1 VISPMVAIVMA
12 RLAFDTAAVVLCGAW
27 LFLYWIGTKRL
38 RAMLLVMPDVTAVT
52 RIAPVV
58 MCLAAI
64 AWLPC
69 DAATIAG
76 SWGGAIDPG
85 FLGKLAFGT
94 SAGLAWVAR
103 CILSFLAIL
112 ILRSWIGR
120 ARIPVAGASLASLSL
135 SGHTALQ
142 SGSLGLIHVVNDA
155 VHLLAG
161 SFWLGSLFLLP
172 GCLALLQVPELYK
185 EAGVTLQRFSTIGH
199 AAVALVLLTGIINS
213 ILTLQQW
220 PTKLNSP
227 YVALLAF
234 KILLVVGMAGLAL
247 INRYVLVPKMRTNR
261 ATAIARIRLG
271 TWSELA
277 LGAGVLTLVAIIGVL
292 DPR

>member
-1 VISPMVAIVMA
+1 MRSVALSRLDRNEAAACDDVGDARRNCCHADRPCGDVPGSNRMVAL
-12 RLAFDTAAVVLCGAW
+12 RCGDDRRQRGA
-27 LFLYWIGTKRL
+27 
-38 RAMLLVMPDVTAVT
+38 
-52 RIAPVV
+52 
-58 MCLAAI
+58 
-64 AWLPC
+64 
-69 DAATIAG
+69 
-76 SWGGAIDPG
+76 AIDPG
-85 FLGKLAFGT
+85 FLGKLAIGT

-120 ARIPVAGASLASLSL
+120 ARIPVAGAPLASLSL

-172 GCLALLQVPELYK
+172 ACLALLQVPELYK

-227 YVALLAF
+227 YVALPAF
-234 KILLVVGMAGLAL
+234 NKAALLEFIYSSVHL
-247 INRYVLVPKMRTNR
+247 
-261 ATAIARIRLG
+261 LG
-271 TWSELA
+271 KH
-277 LGAGVLTLVAIIGVL
+277 
-292 DPR
+292 